1 MSATAQKAALLPE
14 GFADLEVFSG
24 WLLETEVERSQRRR
38 DSAFE
43 DIRRFYDAMLP
54 RLPDA
59 LTLLNGFPLDA
70 MPLPEHRLF
79 LLTFSFAEI
88 APFVEQYART
98 VLPENFD
105 ERRFIPEHDARVKRR
120 LA

>member
-1 MSATAQKAALLPE
+1 
-14 GFADLEVFSG
+14 
-24 WLLETEVERSQRRR
+24 
-38 DSAFE
+38 
-43 DIRRFYDAMLP
+43 MLP